1 MFSSCDGS
9 DDDVAGEVFHEELS
23 SVAETMSRVDIFQ
36 KDDDC
41 SDFEIELIDVKEVK
55 RHQRCLKSQPGNS
68 QFLLGPLS
76 PWCRCFCRL

>member
-9 DDDVAGEVFHEELS
+9 DDEVVGEVFNEESS
-23 SVAETMSRVDIFQ
+23 SVAESMSRVDVFQ

-41 SDFEIELIDVKEVK
+41 SDFEIELMEEVQ